1 MSKYSS
7 KGVGSYG
14 NCNDSTYNKHRSNG
28 SHSRSE
34 SPDNWSPSRSVYANK
49 SSYSRRS
56 KEKERERDNKFYE
69 ISNKSKKS
77 ISCRSSRSPVSH
89 ESKQSYNKSVNN
101 YSRNSSDNHDIS
113 NDSKSSN
120 SSSKRMHIG
129 EWTEHISSSGKRYY
143 YNCRTEVSQWE
154 KPKEWLEWEKK
165 NSNKSDRHSSHS
177 FRDNKTDKSCVS
189 SANIGNSSKSYAH
202 DCSSSAVKDKDNSRT
217 KISATTSS
225 GSNSNISNSSI
236 RSHSKRDDEYKT
248 PIDRSNDDSKRHQQN
263 DSRNNLNCVRRE
275 LVESPIGSSNESSIT
290 NACNKSNS
298 VNNSNNNNNSND
310 KIRTVTNSTNIS
322 NNNTLSN
329 SNITIAC
336 SALSSTNAQTLQSL
350 SPSQTSNLP
359 KLLSQL
365 STQGLSL
372 PDLTAEETLRALHQ
386 ALQLT
391 KKVKDIQVKTATQ
404 NIQQLSRHSISSSPR
419 NASVIGGSSESPI
432 STSGHHRHHHHMHH
446 NQHHSHYHQQQHHQS
461 ADGIRQ
467 ELDLLISRGHIN
479 KSPVSEKSAI
489 SSTRHESPP
498 NSVTNISSAISSAAL
513 KPSVPTLTPSLA
525 NYFRE
530 DLITHVTGWQADH
543 AERQANR
550 YSDESHNIGSH
561 QCTRVSAELKMA
573 RSLVRLTEI
582 QSTLQEQRILFA
594 TQQIKAVEEWK
605 GQNASHSSY
614 HS

>member
-1 MSKYSS
+1 
-7 KGVGSYG
+7 
-14 NCNDSTYNKHRSNG
+14 
-28 SHSRSE
+28 
-34 SPDNWSPSRSVYANK
+34 
-49 SSYSRRS
+49 
-56 KEKERERDNKFYE
+56 
-69 ISNKSKKS
+69 
-77 ISCRSSRSPVSH
+77 
-89 ESKQSYNKSVNN
+89 
-101 YSRNSSDNHDIS
+101 
-113 NDSKSSN
+113 
-120 SSSKRMHIG
+120 
-129 EWTEHISSSGKRYY
+129 
-143 YNCRTEVSQWE
+143 VSQWE

-165 NSNKSDRHSSHS
+165 HSNKSDRHSSHS
-177 FRDNKTDKSCVS
+177 SRDNKTDKSCVS
-189 SANIGNSSKSYAH
+189 SANSGNSSKSYAH

-225 GSNSNISNSSI
+225 GSNSNSSI

-263 DSRNNLNCVRRE
+263 DVRNNINCVRRE

-298 VNNSNNNNNSND
+298 VNNSNNNNSND
-310 KIRTVTNSTNIS
+310 KIRTVTNSTSIS
-322 NNNTLSN
+322 NNNNNNNTLN
-329 SNITIAC
+329 SNISIAC

-365 STQGLSL
+365 S
-372 PDLTAEETLRALHQ
+372 ALQQ

-404 NIQQLSRHSISSSPR
+404 NIAQLSRHSISSSPR

-543 AERQANR
+543 AERQVDN
-550 YSDESHNIGSH
+550 SFINIH
-561 QCTRVSAELKMA
+561 FM
-573 RSLVRLTEI
+573 
-582 QSTLQEQRILFA
+582 
-594 TQQIKAVEEWK
+594 
-605 GQNASHSSY
+605 SS
-614 HS
+614 

>member
-1 MSKYSS
+1 
-7 KGVGSYG
+7 
-14 NCNDSTYNKHRSNG
+14 
-28 SHSRSE
+28 
-34 SPDNWSPSRSVYANK
+34 
-49 SSYSRRS
+49 
-56 KEKERERDNKFYE
+56 
-69 ISNKSKKS
+69 
-77 ISCRSSRSPVSH
+77 
-89 ESKQSYNKSVNN
+89 
-101 YSRNSSDNHDIS
+101 
-113 NDSKSSN
+113 
-120 SSSKRMHIG
+120 MHIG

-543 AERQANR
+543 AERQVFLSSSIPLCPYINPFINF
-550 YSDESHNIGSH
+550 DFNI
-561 QCTRVSAELKMA
+561 
-573 RSLVRLTEI
+573 
-582 QSTLQEQRILFA
+582 F
-594 TQQIKAVEEWK
+594 
-605 GQNASHSSY
+605 
-614 HS
+614 

>member
-1 MSKYSS
+1 
-7 KGVGSYG
+7 
-14 NCNDSTYNKHRSNG
+14 
-28 SHSRSE
+28 
-34 SPDNWSPSRSVYANK
+34 
-49 SSYSRRS
+49 
-56 KEKERERDNKFYE
+56 
-69 ISNKSKKS
+69 
-77 ISCRSSRSPVSH
+77 
-89 ESKQSYNKSVNN
+89 
-101 YSRNSSDNHDIS
+101 
-113 NDSKSSN
+113 
-120 SSSKRMHIG
+120 MHIG
-129 EWTEHISSSGKRYY
+129 EWTEHTSSSGKRYY

-165 NSNKSDRHSSHS
+165 HSNKSDRHSSHS
-177 FRDNKTDKSCVS
+177 SRDNKTDKSCVS
-189 SANIGNSSKSYAH
+189 SANSGNSSKSYAH

-217 KISATTSS
+217 KISATTTS
-225 GSNSNISNSSI
+225 GSNCNISNSSI

-263 DSRNNLNCVRRE
+263 DVRNNINCVRRE

-298 VNNSNNNNNSND
+298 VNNSNNNNSND
-310 KIRTVTNSTNIS
+310 KIRTVTNSTSIS
-322 NNNTLSN
+322 NNNNNNNTLN
-329 SNITIAC
+329 SNISIAC

-365 STQGLSL
+365 S
-372 PDLTAEETLRALHQ
+372 ALQQ

-404 NIQQLSRHSISSSPR
+404 NIAQLSRHSISSSPR

-543 AERQANR
+543 AERQVDN
-550 YSDESHNIGSH
+550 SFINI
-561 QCTRVSAELKMA
+561 
-573 RSLVRLTEI
+573 
-582 QSTLQEQRILFA
+582 
-594 TQQIKAVEEWK
+594 
-605 GQNASHSSY
+605 
-614 HS
+614 